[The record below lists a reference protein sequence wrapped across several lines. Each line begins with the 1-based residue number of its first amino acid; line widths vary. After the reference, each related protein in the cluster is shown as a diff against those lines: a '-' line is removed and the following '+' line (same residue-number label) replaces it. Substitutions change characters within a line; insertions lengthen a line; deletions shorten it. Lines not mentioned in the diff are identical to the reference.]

1 MVFARSI
8 SRQLQRPAASLL
20 ATPARQ
26 WRAPVLQ
33 RSPVFS
39 GIRTLTASAA
49 RQGKVLMVLYDVSL
63 PSMLLTPSRPL
74 SVIANFEF

>member
-8 SRQLQRPAASLL
+8 PRTFQRPAASLL

-33 RSPVFS
+33 RTSVFS
-39 GIRTLTASAA
+39 GVRTLTASAT
-49 RQGKVLMVLYDVSL
+49 RQGKVLMVLYDVS
-63 PSMLLTPSRPL
+63 SIIHAINIS
-74 SVIANFEF
+74 